1 MSRSVLRRLLRDA
14 PQVSPFLVL
23 GDPTPELS
31 VELAKTSVSC
41 GARMLELGFP
51 YGDPV
56 ADGPAIQRADL
67 RALENGTSTS
77 TAMVILGRIRDACPK
92 TPLNLLVYGNLVH
105 ARGFDR
111 FCTEAAEGGASS
123 LLVPDVCLEESAPLK
138 KACRKAGLGHVQL
151 IGPLTPPERLKR
163 IDAAATSFIYLVAH
177 QGVTGVRGGN
187 FDEVEALVRATARQL
202 RNPLCVGFG
211 LSKPEQIRKVLAAGA
226 RLAVV
231 GSYLADV
238 IGESAESRRRDRLLA
253 AFSQALEPLVS
264 AASGAERKT

>member
-1 MSRSVLRRLLRDA
+1 MSRSVLKRLLGDA

-31 VELAKTSVSC
+31 VELAKTSVAC
-41 GARMLELGFP
+41 GAGMIELGFP

-56 ADGPAIQRADL
+56 ADGPAIQRADM

-77 TAMVILGRIRDACPK
+77 KAMVILGRIRDACPK
-92 TPLNLLVYGNLVH
+92 TPLNLLVYANLVH

-111 FCTEAAEGGASS
+111 FCEEAADAGASS
-123 LLVPDVCLEESAPLK
+123 LLVPDVCLEESVALK

-151 IGPLTPPERLKR
+151 IGPLTPSERLKR

-177 QGVTGVRGGN
+177 QGVTGVRGGG
-187 FDEVEALVRATARQL
+187 FDEVEALVGSIAWQL

-211 LSKPEQIRKVLAAGA
+211 LSTPEQIRRVLAAGA

-238 IGESAESRRRDRLLA
+238 IGASESVAGSSGRGERLLA
-253 AFSQALEPLVS
+253 AFSQALVPLV
-264 AASGAERKT
+264 AAAV

>member
-31 VELAKTSVSC
+31 VELAKASVSC

-238 IGESAESRRRDRLLA
+238 IGESAESRRLDRLLA

-264 AASGAERKT
+264 AASAAERKT